1 MGQNTAGQRM
11 QGVPV
16 IFRGLRWP
24 AAQSV
29 SSEEASSFVT
39 IHVPRGQRGRIW
51 VPEATDA
58 TWRDLAEINL
68 SDEQSCL
75 DFVQRRGD
83 PYYGDPIETAYVPTP
98 REFVATPGNSWRAR
112 STRSRIFGSR
122 PTRTE

>member
-1 MGQNTAGQRM
+1 M

-98 REFVATPGNSWRAR
+98 RDICSDAWEQLAGALRAVANFWQPPDADLSL
-112 STRSRIFGSR
+112 IHI
-122 PTRTE
+122 